1 MIYYYSRAFNNWN
14 YRIPAIIEAG
24 KAHGAR
30 REDLYGC
37 LYFYLSD
44 QLRVFAERLR
54 RFHIEIRMFNEDASD
69 LSQMIRR
76 GHLSKS
82 GVLPSTKFDRIEVSN
97 IIDAEYVGIPGVLET
112 WGPFLKETKHA
123 TLIGSSMN
131 WPMRQKGADA
141 SSVDENTTSLLTKR
155 LLKKVNVSNPCNQRH
170 PQS

>member
-1 MIYYYSRAFNNWN
+1 
-14 YRIPAIIEAG
+14 
-24 KAHGAR
+24 
-30 REDLYGC
+30 
-37 LYFYLSD
+37 
-44 QLRVFAERLR
+44 
-54 RFHIEIRMFNEDASD
+54 MFNEDASD